1 MSEAQKRHSSPNL
14 DESGQHKRHK
24 RHRSPGAGQSENPD
38 IEELKSELFK
48 VIEDLEVVRN
58 QVNKIDKRVQ
68 RNEAHSRQRNIRFYL
83 RAQDA
88 KTKVQGMEKKER
100 GALYDIFHKGLKIEE
115 SRAKQIIGSV
125 DLIHWTPDGA
135 LIVAFCKRGDVGQLK
150 AGRKHLKDYKLFGKP
165 ISMEDDLTKEDQEIK
180 KKCVGKF
187 KEMKTDKEKNKNPK
201 IYSFNKIVANDTVK
215 YYYEW

>member
-1 MSEAQKRHSSPNL
+1 MLTNKRPNSPNL
-14 DESGQHKRHK
+14 DEAGPRK
-24 RHRSPGAGQSENPD
+24 RHRSRSGQFGDQDIED
-38 IEELKSELFK
+38 IEELKNELIK
-48 VIEDLEVVRN
+48 GKDDLEVVRN
-58 QVNKIDKRVQ
+58 RVNKIDTRVQ

-83 RAQDA
+83 RAQ
-88 KTKVQGMEKKER
+88 

-115 SRAKQIIGSV
+115 GRVKQIIGSV

-135 LIVAFCKRGDVGQLK
+135 LIVAFCKRGDVSQLK

-165 ISMEDDLTKEDQEIK
+165 ISMEDDLTKEDQETK
-180 KKCVGKF
+180 KKCVVKF
-187 KEMKTDKEKNKNPK
+187 KEMKAEKDKFKNPK

>member
-1 MSEAQKRHSSPNL
+1 MPETHKRPGSPNL
-14 DESGQHKRHK
+14 DERGQHKRP
-24 RHRSPGAGQSENPD
+24 RSQGSGQSENRD
-38 IEELKSELFK
+38 IEELKGELFK
-48 VIEDLEVVRN
+48 VKAELEVVRN
-58 QVNKIDKRVQ
+58 QVNKIDNRVQ

-125 DLIHWTPDGA
+125 DLLHWTPDGA

-165 ISMEDDLTKEDQEIK
+165 ISMEDDLTKEDQETK

-187 KEMKTDKEKNKNPK
+187 KEMKTDKEKYKNPK

>member
-1 MSEAQKRHSSPNL
+1 MLTNKRPNSPNQ
-14 DESGQHKRHK
+14 DEDEGGPRK
-24 RHRSPGAGQSENPD
+24 RHRSQGSGPFEED
-38 IEELKSELFK
+38 IEELKQELIK
-48 VIEDLEVVRN
+48 VKGDLEVVRN
-58 QVNKIDKRVQ
+58 RVNNINTRVQ

-83 RAQDA
+83 RAQGA
-88 KTKVQGMEKKER
+88 KAKVQAMEKKER

-115 SRAKQIIGSV
+115 GRVKQIIGSV

-135 LIVAFCKRGDVGQLK
+135 LIVAFCKRGDVSQLK

-165 ISMEDDLTKEDQEIK
+165 ISMEDDLTKEDQETK
-180 KKCVGKF
+180 KKCVVKF
-187 KEMKTDKEKNKNPK
+187 KEMKAEKDKFKNPK